1 MLQGKHN
8 FIDFFKDLINTML
21 KFFIKLIFL
30 LYITFPFLVYGQV
43 KFVEV
48 TGRSVIEDNSPLLS
62 KNTALEDALYL
73 AALEGGA
80 KVSGYSLIDNFS
92 NLREEVIVQPAS
104 GILDYTIIDEIISDQ
119 HYEVTIRAL
128 VGKNNNQIG
137 CSSRKISTLIA
148 FKPEIYINQ
157 NSPAWS
163 QYLPNQIYKN
173 MIEDLSIFNELE
185 IINANDTK
193 LNNNNKKLK
202 LNDFDYSVLTGD
214 VVNYK
219 PADLSLE
226 AKYIIEPTQ
235 HLHST
240 NLSTLKLEEYLKITA
255 NIVIKDISNNKE
267 IYNTSK
273 DALSY
278 IGPRKTLFKTINVL
292 SRPERKNIINSLTN
306 AFNDIPSEINE
317 NLKCV
322 SLASIA
328 QPSDTENT
336 IKVNLGSNQ
345 GINLGNLALSES
357 RDTPFSVFEVVDVGP
372 NQSSLMPLNLS
383 RNIKNYYGKTITFM
397 EF

>member
-1 MLQGKHN
+1 
-8 FIDFFKDLINTML
+8 ML
-21 KFFIKLIFL
+21 KFLIKLIFL

-128 VGKNNNQIG
+128 VGKKNNQIG

-148 FKPEIYINQ
+148 FKPEIYITQ

-163 QYLPNQIYKN
+163 QYLPNQIYTK
-173 MIEDLSIFNELE
+173 MIEDLSKFNELE

-202 LNDFDYSVLTGD
+202 LNDFDYNVLTGD

-255 NIVIKDISNNKE
+255 NIIIKDISNNKE

-292 SRPERKNIINSLTN
+292 SRPERKNILNSLTN

-328 QPSDTENT
+328 QPSDIENT

-357 RDTPFSVFEVVDVGP
+357 RDTPFSVFEVIDVGP

>member
-1 MLQGKHN
+1 
-8 FIDFFKDLINTML
+8 ML

-148 FKPEIYINQ
+148 FKPEIYISQ
-157 NSPAWS
+157 SSPAWS
-163 QYLPNQIYKN
+163 QYLPNQIYTK

-193 LNNNNKKLK
+193 LNINNKKLT
-202 LNDFDYSVLTGD
+202 LNDFDYNVLTGD

-255 NIVIKDISNNKE
+255 NIIIKDISNNKE
-267 IYNTSK
+267 IYKTSK

-322 SLASIA
+322 SLTSIA